1 MELVLWSVMGALSGI
16 KHVCSHLLRKVTA
29 QKDPG
34 MWQWIYVDEDIWSTA
49 LLCGDFSV
57 DQLKTA
63 LVDQTQKSNFKI
75 LNTVS
80 PPYPQGQYSQIQ
92 ST

>member
-34 MWQWIYVDEDIWSTA
+34 MWRRIYVDWSTA
-49 LLCGDFSV
+49 LLCSDFSV

>member
-1 MELVLWSVMGALSGI
+1 MGTLSRI
-16 KHVCSHLLRKVTA
+16 KHVCSRLLRKVTA
-29 QKDPG
+29 QEDLRG
-34 MWQWIYVDEDIWSTA
+34 CGCGFMWTTVL

-63 LVDQTQKSNFKI
+63 LVDQMQKSNFKI

-80 PPYPQGQYSQIQ
+80 PPDPQGKYSHIQ
-92 ST
+92 PT

>member
-1 MELVLWSVMGALSGI
+1 
-16 KHVCSHLLRKVTA
+16 
-29 QKDPG
+29 
-34 MWQWIYVDEDIWSTA
+34 MWRWIYVDEDMCSA

-63 LVDQTQKSNFKI
+63 LVDQTQKSDFKI

-80 PPYPQGQYSQIQ
+80 PPYPQGQYSQI
-92 ST
+92 

>member
-1 MELVLWSVMGALSGI
+1 MEPFPWSVMGTLSGI
-16 KHVCSHLLRKVTA
+16 KHVCSRLLRKVTA
-29 QKDPG
+29 QEDLRG
-34 MWQWIYVDEDIWSTA
+34 CGGGFMWTKTSV
-49 LLCGDFSV
+49 LLLSGDFSV

-80 PPYPQGQYSQIQ
+80 PPDPQGK
-92 ST
+92 